1 VPSVV
6 PEPIARQPWGMLIP
20 LFALVGFGAAVLF
33 SAAGGSMEPFAS
45 SHLLRFGVFLV
56 MALVIAAFPRELVR
70 FLTYPAYLVVL
81 ALLIAV
87 EISGQ
92 VGGGSQRWLNL
103 GFMVLQPSEL
113 MKPVIVVTL
122 AHFYSI
128 LPVGLVTGWRA
139 VLIPAGLIGAPV
151 AFVLLQPDLG
161 TSLAIAFG
169 GAVVMLLAGLPLRW
183 FIGAAAAAAAAAPLA
198 FFFGLQE
205 YQQRRVLTMFDPE
218 ADPLG
223 AGYHIAQS
231 KIAIG
236 SGGLFG
242 KGFNEGSQS
251 HLQYLPEPHTDF
263 VFATMAE
270 EWGLVGGLFVI
281 GVFSLILR
289 WGMQVARAS
298 QDRFAQLL
306 AGGMVAT
313 IFFYVAVNL
322 LMVMGFAPVVGI
334 PLPFMSHGGSSML
347 TNMICIGALM
357 MVDRWN
363 RKAPRGGLGA
373 GFGGGPSGGYSGGLA
388 A

>member
-1 VPSVV
+1 MAGVIPD
-6 PEPIARQPWGMLIP
+6 PIARQPWGMLIP
-20 LFALVGFGAAVLF
+20 LFLLVGFGAAVLF
-33 SAAGGSMEPFAS
+33 SAAGGSMDPFAS
-45 SHLLRFGVFLV
+45 SHLVRFGVFLV
-56 MALVIAAFPRELVR
+56 MALVIAAFPRDLVR
-70 FLTYPAYLVVL
+70 FLTYPAYLIVL
-81 ALLIAV
+81 ALLVAV
-87 EISGQ
+87 EIIGQ
-92 VGGGSQRWLNL
+92 VGGGSQRWLDL

-122 AHFYSI
+122 AHFYST
-128 LPVGLVTGWRA
+128 LPVGLITGWRA
-139 VLIPAGLIGAPV
+139 VLVPGAMIAMPV
-151 AFVLLQPDLG
+151 ALVLLQPDLG
-161 TSLAIAFG
+161 TSLAITFG

-183 FIGAAAAAAAAAPLA
+183 FIAGTVAAAAAAPVA

-223 AGYHIAQS
+223 AGYHITQS

-270 EWGLVGGLFVI
+270 EWGLIGGLFVI
-281 GVFSLILR
+281 AVFGIVLR
-289 WGMQVARAS
+289 WGLQVARAS

-363 RKAPRGGLGA
+363 RRAPNGGLG
-373 GFGGGPSGGYSGGLA
+373 GSLSRGLA
-388 A
+388 N

>member
-1 VPSVV
+1 MASVI
-6 PEPIARQPWGMLIP
+6 PYSISRQPWGMLIP
-20 LFALVGFGAAVLF
+20 LFMLVAFGAAVLF
-33 SAAGGSMEPFAS
+33 SAAGGSMDPFAS
-45 SHLLRFGVFLV
+45 SHLIRFGVFLV
-56 MALVIAAFPRELVR
+56 MAWVIAALPRELVR
-70 FLTYPAYLVVL
+70 LLTYPAYLAVL
-81 ALLIAV
+81 AMLVAV
-87 EISGQ
+87 EIIGQ
-92 VGGGSQRWLNL
+92 VGGGSQRWLDL

-122 AHFYSI
+122 AMFYST
-128 LPVGLVTGWRA
+128 LPVGLINGWRA
-139 VLIPAGLIGAPV
+139 VFLPGAMIAIPVG
-151 AFVLLQPDLG
+151 FVLLQPDLG

-183 FIGAAAAAAAAAPLA
+183 FIGGGLAAAAAAPVA

-223 AGYHIAQS
+223 AGYHITQS

-270 EWGLVGGLFVI
+270 EWGLIGGLFVLA
-281 GVFSLILR
+281 VFAIIMR
-289 WGMQVARAS
+289 WGLQVARAS
-298 QDRFAQLL
+298 RDRFAALL

-322 LMVMGFAPVVGI
+322 LMVMGLAPVVGI

-363 RKAPRGGLGA
+363 RRT
-373 GFGGGPSGGYSGGLA
+373 PSGGLSGSGFSSGLA
-388 A
+388 S